1 MPDRSRAR
9 VTRQAGAAPTRGSA
23 RRAIHVRLLGTFEV
37 TVGGSNYTLP
47 RGASRIV
54 ALLGLNR
61 DGLERPDAAALLTPH
76 LEPQNAAA
84 SLRTELARLRARAPR
99 ALVEADRHS
108 LRLGLHVTV
117 DSEQLEALAVR
128 ITARP
133 AQPVPDATKLL
144 VLELLPRWDD
154 EWLDLER
161 TRLRDLCLNAL
172 DVHARAL
179 TARGDRGTAL
189 ITAYQAL
196 RADRLRES
204 AAGALIEIY
213 LSQGNQAQ
221 ARNSYI
227 AFEARLEREGLRPS
241 TELRALVAPL
251 LRGG

>member
-1 MPDRSRAR
+1 MI
-9 VTRQAGAAPTRGSA
+9 RQAAAAPTTGRA
-23 RRAIHVRLLGTFEV
+23 RPTIHVRLLGTFDV
-37 TVGGSNYTLP
+37 TVGSRIYILP

-54 ALLGLNR
+54 ALLSLNR
-61 DGLERPDAAALLTPH
+61 DGLERPDAAGLLTPH

-84 SLRTELARLRARAPR
+84 SLRTDLARLRAHAPR
-99 ALVEADRHS
+99 ALVEADRHT
-108 LRLGLHVTV
+108 LRLGAQVTV
-117 DSEQLEALAVR
+117 DSQQLEALAVR
-128 ITARP
+128 IAARP
-133 AQPVPDATKLL
+133 EEPAPDAASLL
-144 VLELLPRWDD
+144 VLELLPRWSD

-221 ARNSYI
+221 ARSSYI

-241 TELRALVAPL
+241 PELRALVAPL
-251 LRGG
+251 LSGGR